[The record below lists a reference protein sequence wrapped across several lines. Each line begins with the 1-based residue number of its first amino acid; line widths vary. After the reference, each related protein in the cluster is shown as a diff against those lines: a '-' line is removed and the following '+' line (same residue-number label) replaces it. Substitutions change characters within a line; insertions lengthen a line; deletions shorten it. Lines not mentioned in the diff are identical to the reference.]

1 MPNYQPISEI
11 ELQYK
16 PVHTLDYYQKEINTN
31 ISSILQDPKI
41 DNNISNVHKNHLDKF
56 LDNVNKRT
64 EQLNN
69 TLLIS
74 NDMDRNQKYIN
85 DIIRN
90 ENDIINSSLNSQE
103 IYDLNRETEIYLYYY
118 KRNKA
123 QYKILYLLFLVII
136 IILLL
141 TIINNK
147 FNFILNNSIYII
159 LIGFIISCYIIFFVY
174 QMYDLY
180 IRNNYN
186 YDEYDYYHN
195 KNDLATELRNINPS
209 KVIEEKEEEKKC
221 K

>member
-1 MPNYQPISEI
+1 MSNYQPIQTI
-11 ELQYK
+11 N
-16 PVHTLDYYQKEINTN
+16 HYQNEINTN
-31 ISSILQDPKI
+31 ISSILQDL
-41 DNNISNVHKNHLDKF
+41 DTYNDISGVHKKN
-56 LDNVNKRT
+56 LDNFIDHVDKRKD
-64 EQLNN
+64 QINN
-69 TLLIS
+69 TLLFS
-74 NDMDRNQKYIN
+74 SDMDRNQKYIN
-85 DIIRN
+85 HIISN

-123 QYKILYLLFLVII
+123 QYKILYLLFFVII
-136 IILLL
+136 IILVL

-209 KVIEEKEEEKKC
+209 KVIEKKEEDEEKKC